1 MTTTTR
7 FVYRFRDGDAGMRD
21 LLGGK
26 GANLSEMA
34 RLGLPV
40 PPGFVISTDG
50 FREFARLDQQ
60 LPESLWQ
67 EVQEALKEVEEAV
80 GRRFGD
86 PDNPLLVSVRSG
98 SKFSMPGM
106 MDSILNLGLND
117 ETVEGLA
124 KAANDRRFALDSYRR
139 FIQLFAKVALQAD
152 AERFEEV
159 LTDARTKA
167 GANDDADLSESDLE
181 DVIRRFKEIAST
193 GTEPFPTDARDQLRI
208 AIRAVFESWTNP
220 RAIAYRNH
228 QHIPHDLGTAV
239 SIMAMVFGNT
249 GPRSGTGV
257 CFTRNPSTGERAL
270 FGEYLPNAQGED
282 VVSGVRTPKPISEL
296 ESEMPDSYNALVE
309 HAKNLENHFRDLQD
323 IEFTIENGRLFILQ
337 TRSGK
342 RTAMAAVKT
351 AVDMV
356 GEGLISRDEALLR
369 VPADELSQLLLPRFD
384 DESKERAAKDGR
396 LLGKGL
402 NASPGAATGIVAID
416 GDDAERY
423 GERAIL
429 VRPETSA
436 DDMPA
441 ILKAGAV
448 LTSRGGITSHAAV
461 VTRGLGKPAVVGLS
475 AIHVDTKRGEV
486 SVDGIVLKTG
496 DAISIDGFTGE
507 VFSGT
512 IDTVPADISSND
524 DLRELLEWADEA
536 RRLEIR
542 ANADTPEDAARA
554 RAFGAHGIGLCRTE
568 HMFFQEERLVHIREM
583 LMNARHESTEA
594 ANGVYENA
602 LKSLEE
608 YQTSDFRGILEAMDG
623 LPVVI
628 RLLDAPLHEFLPPIE
643 SLIENL
649 AIARVTNGPEAEVRE
664 MEELLEA
671 ARSLAETN
679 PMLGHR
685 GSRLGVTNP
694 DIYEMQVRAI
704 FRATKD
710 LIDAGKDP
718 QPEIMVPL
726 VMGEAEVKSL
736 KAGLTELAKGL
747 GEDLG
752 RPARIHFGTMIEVP
766 RAALDAGAI
775 APHVDFFSFGSNDL
789 TQMTFGFSRDDA
801 EEKFLRYYV
810 ENEILPRNPF
820 ETIDE
825 TGVGRLIEIAVKE
838 GRKGNASLQLGLCGE
853 HGGDPLSVD
862 FCHRVGLDYVSCSP
876 PRVAVARLAAAQA
889 AIGQT
894 ERDV

>member
-1 MTTTTR
+1 MTTTTG
-7 FVYRFRDGDAGMRD
+7 FVYRFKDGDAGMRD

-26 GANLSEMA
+26 GANLCEMA
-34 RLGLPV
+34 RLGLPI
-40 PPGFVISTDG
+40 PPGFVVSTDG

-60 LPESLWQ
+60 LPEGLWQ

-86 PDNPLLVSVRSG
+86 RDDPLLVSVRSG

-106 MDSILNLGLND
+106 MDTILNLGLND

-139 FIQLFAKVALQAD
+139 FIQLFAKVALHAD
-152 AERFEEV
+152 AERFEKV
-159 LTDARTKA
+159 LDDARAKA
-167 GANDDADLSESDLE
+167 GAASDADLSEADLE

-193 GTEPFPTDARDQLRI
+193 GTEPFPTEPRDQLRI

-249 GPRSGTGV
+249 GPSSGTGV
-257 CFTRNPSTGERAL
+257 CFTRSPSTGERAL
-270 FGEYLPNAQGED
+270 YGEYLPNAQGED
-282 VVSGVRTPKPISEL
+282 VVAGVRTPKPISDL
-296 ESEMPDSYNALVE
+296 AAEMPEAYSALVE
-309 HAKNLENHFRDLQD
+309 HAKNLENHFRDVQD

-356 GEGLISRDEALLR
+356 DEGLINRDEALLR

-384 DESKERAAKDGR
+384 DKSKASAVKEGR
-396 LLGKGL
+396 LLGTGL

-416 GDDAERY
+416 AEDAERD
-423 GERAIL
+423 GARAIL

-475 AIHVDTKRGEV
+475 AIHVDATRGEV
-486 SVDGIVLKTG
+486 SFDGTTLKTG

-524 DLRELLEWADEA
+524 NLRLLLEWADEA
-536 RRLEIR
+536 RRLDIR
-542 ANADTPEDAARA
+542 ANADTPGDAERA
-554 RAFGAHGIGLCRTE
+554 RSFGAQGIGLCRTE
-568 HMFFQEERLVHIREM
+568 HMFFQEERLLHMRKV
-583 LMNARHESTEA
+583 LMSTPGEA
-594 ANGVYENA
+594 EID

-628 RLLDAPLHEFLPPIE
+628 RLLDAPLHEFLPPVE
-643 SLIENL
+643 ALIEDL
-649 AIARVTNGPEAEVRE
+649 ATARATNRPEAEVRE
-664 MEELLEA
+664 KEYLLEA

-694 DIYEMQVRAI
+694 DVYEMQVRAI
-704 FRATKD
+704 YHATKE
-710 LIDAGKDP
+710 LLDAGKDP

-726 VMGEAEVKSL
+726 VMGPAEVKTL
-736 KAGLTELAKGL
+736 KTRLIELATDL
-747 GEDLG
+747 GEELG

-766 RAALDAGAI
+766 RAALAAGAI

-801 EEKFLRYYV
+801 EEKFLRWYV
-810 ENEILPRNPF
+810 ENDILPRNPF
-820 ETIDE
+820 ATIDE
-825 TGVGRLIEIAVKE
+825 EGVGRLIEIAVAE

-853 HGGDPLSVD
+853 HGGDPLSID
-862 FCHRVGLDYVSCSP
+862 FCHRAGLDYVSCSP